1 MSIAQIL
8 GAMRSVLRKRAEADG
23 AVALSLTSQLA
34 RNFRIC
40 DRNHNGVLDVD
51 EFSRCVAICR
61 LGLHEKAV
69 RRLHAAFDSD
79 GSGSINYDEFLAALD
94 PDSASVAALKPP
106 TSARGMAMA
115 LGTATV
121 SGVEA
126 AAKGVAAAVSQLPA
140 ITTPIAAE
148 LAAAAPM
155 LAAAGIS
162 FDATID
168 AASRA
173 TPPRAVPVPTAAA
186 AAVASAIAPEPP
198 LPTGTSRAEQASLAW
213 PMRPIVPRL
222 HNLRERLRAA
232 DDAPQPE
239 PYMYPQPHTDDE
251 ESEMD
256 SARSSV
262 MSSARSAPGL

>member
-1 MSIAQIL
+1 MSSPHRAQIVDRD
-8 GAMRSVLRKRAEADG
+8 RSGSLDAEEFA
-23 AVALSLTSQLA
+23 
-34 RNFRIC
+34 NCCRI
-40 DRNHNGVLDVD
+40 N
-51 EFSRCVAICR
+51 R
-61 LGLHEKAV
+61 LGLSDSEQRV
-69 RRLHAAFDSD
+69 LMRAFDTD
-79 GSGSINYDEFLAALD
+79 FNGTINYDEFLAALD

-121 SGVEA
+121 SGAEA

-173 TPPRAVPVPTAAA
+173 TPPRAVPVPTAAV
-186 AAVASAIAPEPP
+186 AAVAGKGEH
-198 LPTGTSRAEQASLAW
+198 GEHGAW
-213 PMRPIVPRL
+213 
-222 HNLRERLRAA
+222 HN
-232 DDAPQPE
+232 
-239 PYMYPQPHTDDE
+239 
-251 ESEMD
+251 
-256 SARSSV
+256 V
-262 MSSARSAPGL
+262 